1 MLADEV
7 GKVLAERVE
16 NDLDKMKREKIEQ
29 NKKGAEN
36 YHTPVKLSE
45 EEG

>member
-7 GKVLAERVE
+7 GKVLADRIE
-16 NDLDKMKREKIEQ
+16 NDLDKVKRDKIEQ

-36 YHTPVKLSE
+36 YHTPVKSSE